1 MDRDDTIRMAQATT
15 IMLVVGVLGGAAIT
29 AALMTNKYRDGV
41 WVPCGVAEIS
51 PDVPPQLKEWCRKQQ
66 RIKP

>member
-1 MDRDDTIRMAQATT
+1 MTT
-15 IMLVVGVLGGAAIT
+15 LREAAVIAVVALLAGAAL
-29 AALMTNKYRDGV
+29 AAGLMVNHYRDGV